1 MDKAQVSM
9 PSDKEVEVVRSFRSP
24 KAIVYRAYTEPAL
37 VRRWLLGPPGWTM
50 PVCEMD
56 LRVGGGYRWRWRSND
71 DATEFGFFGVF
82 KKVEP
87 GVQIVHTQTYDAG
100 TVGGSMGDGEATVTI
115 TFAEAGGVTTVRTLI
130 AYNSKASR
138 DASVSTGMTDGME
151 QSYALLEKLLSGTA
165 NEAERARS
173 P

>member
-9 PSDKEVEVVRSFRSP
+9 PSDKEVQVVRSFKSP

-37 VRRWLLGPPGWTM
+37 VRRWMLGPPGWTM

-87 GVQIVHTQTYDAG
+87 GVQIVQTQTFDAG
-100 TVGGSMGDGEATVTI
+100 TVGGSMGDGEATVTV
-115 TFAEAGGVTTVRTLI
+115 TLAEA
-130 AYNSKASR
+130 
-138 DASVSTGMTDGME
+138 
-151 QSYALLEKLLSGTA
+151 
-165 NEAERARS
+165 
-173 P
+173 